1 MRITQGTFSYLPDF
15 TDEEVAAQVRYC
27 LGNGWPVS
35 IEYTDDPHPR
45 NAYWE
50 MWKLPMFD
58 LNDCTAVMQEIK
70 ACRAE
75 FPQHYIKVN
84 GYDRTKGRQTTTLS
98 FIVNRPDP
106 NLVSSWSEPRV
117 RTAASTTPSAPETGL
132 PNSTASSGVGC
143 QVRSARKPCQNS
155 KPIASATR

>member
-15 TDEEVAAQVRYC
+15 SEEQVAAQVQYC

-50 MWKLPMFD
+50 MWKLPLFD

-70 ACRAE
+70 ACRAA

-98 FIVNRPDP
+98 FIVNRPA
-106 NLVSSWSEPRV
+106 SEPGFDLE
-117 RTAASTTPSAPETGL
+117 RTEGQDRRIHYSI
-132 PNSTASSGVGC
+132 
-143 QVRSARKPCQNS
+143 RSRS
-155 KPIASATR
+155 KFAEQHP